1 MIYYVKSFFYLKRGN
16 IKLNSKLK
24 QYIRDKYD
32 NQSDWFVQEVESVT
46 NQQRILDVIN
56 KKEYLNGKHKILQR
70 ESYKYNGKEF
80 NPRKIVLQYAKTLL
94 NFQQNYLLGNPIT
107 LTGNEKVVKEYQ
119 TVNRKGK
126 YDRINQKVFDKVLKY
141 GQVAE
146 YVYLDNGIIK
156 SKIIDP
162 SEGCP
167 IYDHE
172 NNLIAFVEAYISDG
186 ISYYNVFN
194 GDTVEQYS
202 DEGGNLKLID
212 KKVSLSGL
220 PIIYH
225 NVNELSEVEGKSD
238 LDDWISILDG
248 LEDILSKYM
257 DATYKFIDPIFII
270 QGQSL
275 HGEPFPSDVIGKGI
289 HLDDTADAKY
299 ISNQLDHKSFETVF
313 KTLVQSLLDIAQ
325 VPAVS
330 MNKTD
335 ISNLSEV
342 SIRLLFSLAN
352 VKAGINEQF
361 MREGIE
367 QRFNKIRQLLELQG
381 IVFSDEEYETLDF
394 VFHYNMPSNDK
405 EVIENLQMLNNM
417 GAISLETILAKNP
430 YVNDVNTEIKR
441 LKENSL
447 GNNSGN
453 NFVNNNGNVNSNRI
467 VDTVDNVDNSKNN

>member
-212 KKVSLSGL
+212 KRC
-220 PIIYH
+220 H
-225 NVNELSEVEGKSD
+225 
-238 LDDWISILDG
+238 
-248 LEDILSKYM
+248 
-257 DATYKFIDPIFII
+257 
-270 QGQSL
+270 
-275 HGEPFPSDVIGKGI
+275 
-289 HLDDTADAKY
+289 
-299 ISNQLDHKSFETVF
+299 
-313 KTLVQSLLDIAQ
+313 
-325 VPAVS
+325 
-330 MNKTD
+330 
-335 ISNLSEV
+335 
-342 SIRLLFSLAN
+342 
-352 VKAGINEQF
+352 
-361 MREGIE
+361 
-367 QRFNKIRQLLELQG
+367 
-381 IVFSDEEYETLDF
+381 
-394 VFHYNMPSNDK
+394 
-405 EVIENLQMLNNM
+405 
-417 GAISLETILAKNP
+417 
-430 YVNDVNTEIKR
+430 
-441 LKENSL
+441 
-447 GNNSGN
+447 
-453 NFVNNNGNVNSNRI
+453 
-467 VDTVDNVDNSKNN
+467 

>member
-1 MIYYVKSFFYLKRGN
+1 M
-16 IKLNSKLK
+16 NSKLE
-24 QYIRDKYD
+24 QYIKDKYD
-32 NQSDWFVQEVESVT
+32 NQSDWFIDEVQSVS
-46 NQQRILDVIN
+46 NQQRVLDVMN
-56 KKEYLNGKHKILQR
+56 KKEYLNGKHKIKQTP
-70 ESYKYNGKEF
+70 SYKYNGKEF
-80 NPRKIVLQYAKTLL
+80 EPRRMNLNYAKTLL

-107 LTGNEKVVKEYQ
+107 LTGNEKVVKTYQ
-119 TVNRKGK
+119 TVNKKGK
-126 YDRINQKVFDKVLKY
+126 YDRLNQKILSAVLKY
-141 GQVAE
+141 GAIYE
-146 YVYLDNGIIK
+146 YVYLDNGVIK
-156 SKIIDP
+156 SKLIDP
-162 SEGCP
+162 AEGYP

-172 NNLIAFVEAYISDG
+172 NNLIAFIEAYISDG

-212 KKVSLSGL
+212 RKVSLSGL

-225 NVNELSEVEGKSD
+225 NVNELSETEGKSD
-238 LDDWISILDG
+238 LDDWIEILDEMEG
-248 LEDILSKYM
+248 LINKYNDSFYRFM
-257 DATYKFIDPIFII
+257 NPIPITI
-270 QGQSL
+270 GQQL
-275 HGEPFPSDVIGKGI
+275 KGDGLPSNIVGAGI
-289 HLDDTADAKY
+289 NLDDGADFKLV
-299 ISNQLDHKSFETVF
+299 SNGLDYKTFETLY

-367 QRFNKIRQLLELQG
+367 QRYDKIRQLLELQG
-381 IVFSDEEYETLDF
+381 IVFNEDEYETLDF

-430 YVNDVNTEIKR
+430 YVNDVNTEMKR
-441 LKENSL
+441 LKENSM

-453 NFVNNNGNVNSNRI
+453 NFVNNNGNVNNNQI